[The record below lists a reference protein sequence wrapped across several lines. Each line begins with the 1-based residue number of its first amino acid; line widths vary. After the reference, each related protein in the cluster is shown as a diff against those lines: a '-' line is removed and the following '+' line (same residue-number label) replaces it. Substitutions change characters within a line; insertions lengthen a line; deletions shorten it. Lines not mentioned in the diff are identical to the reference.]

1 MTDEQKGVEI
11 VKHLDAICEIMGV
24 ESMTT
29 AANKMMSSLNAQRA
43 SIEAATGQKVDDA
56 MFDGMTNGIVSQ
68 VGLSIG
74 AMMSEYQKNLMS
86 TLNDPDKVSDLANK
100 TFEEMKNGRQ

>member
-1 MTDEQKGVEI
+1 MTDEQKGIEI
-11 VKHLDAICEIMGV
+11 IKHLDAICGIMGV

-29 AANKMMSSLNAQRA
+29 AANKMTSSLNEQRA
-43 SIEAATGQKVDDA
+43 SIEATTGQKVDDA
-56 MFDGMTNGIVSQ
+56 MFDGMANGIISQ

-74 AMMSEYQKNLMS
+74 AMMAEYQKNLMS

-100 TFEEMKNGRQ
+100 TFEEMKNGRK